1 MLMAVVLTYKQF
13 FLLPDN
19 SPTLWKTSN
28 CEIFA
33 SRSHQHHHH
42 HLSAHEELHDARGG
56 EGAET
61 QEGSCS
67 FPHRSGFSKM

>member
-1 MLMAVVLTYKQF
+1 MLKAAVLTCKQF
-13 FLLPDN
+13 FLLPDIP
-19 SPTLWKTSN
+19 PTRWKTSN

-33 SRSHQHHHH
+33 SRSRHHYH
-42 HLSAHEELHDARGG
+42 HLSAHEEFHDARGG

-67 FPHRSGFSKM
+67 FPHRSEFSRM

>member
-1 MLMAVVLTYKQF
+1 MLMAVVLTCKQF
-13 FLLPDN
+13 FLLPDI

-33 SRSHQHHHH
+33 SRSHHHHHH
-42 HLSAHEELHDARGG
+42 HLSAHEEMHDARGG

-67 FPHRSGFSKM
+67 FPHRSEFSRM